1 MGQQLMGILLIQQK
15 SHADN
20 HDLSLKNGPQILSF
34 IFLKSSNTK
43 KARNHAFIGA

>member
-34 IFLKSSNTK
+34 VF
-43 KARNHAFIGA
+43 